1 MRYKIKERRKSL
13 GMTQRELIEKSG
25 ISRATIS
32 ILENDGELDIK
43 VSTLRDLAKA
53 LKCSPASLFE

>member
-13 GMTQRELIEKSG
+13 GMTQRELIQKSG

-32 ILENDGELDIK
+32 ILENGGELDIK